1 MIKEKKHSFVD
12 NRFEVSQSRYQQPS
26 YQPSYFDVDRL
37 PGSGMEGGKYYLLFF
52 FKNSLIGPQS
62 FKRKGY
68 FDEDG
73 NPVDPTCIPPGSRFD
88 PFYPSI

>member
-37 PGSGMEGGKYYLLFF
+37 PGSGMEGGKYY
-52 FKNSLIGPQS
+52 
-62 FKRKGY
+62 
-68 FDEDG
+68 
-73 NPVDPTCIPPGSRFD
+73 
-88 PFYPSI
+88 